1 MINMHVLVWLVTGGA
16 LGGLAIFQRHFSV
29 AELLVPLI
37 FVMAL
42 LMLFDLIRQQPV
54 R

>member
-1 MINMHVLVWLVTGGA
+1 MFNLHVLVWLVTGGA

-29 AELLVPLI
+29 AELLVPLV
-37 FVMAL
+37 FAMAL
-42 LMLFDLIRQQPV
+42 LMIFDLIRRQPV